1 MLHKV
6 AKKKSFCLTWEK
18 RGVAYGVLFVF
29 CQLDFYFF
37 IFRRIEMKKFLA
49 VTVAIILALFVISCG
64 DSKKDE
70 PKTDGDIVDSGDD
83 DPTTDTGD
91 TEPDGD
97 SGDSGSTAC
106 KLDAAYATSDAEA
119 YFAFKGMGEINSSNT
134 QSPSWANMVTATLV
148 GVEGKDLDYA
158 DSYSF
163 FIPTTIQGTSAIMLQ
178 AMGDPNMSTGRFTSV
193 ALAIVPIEYI
203 DYMKENEIDY
213 LDQAPIVQVIDLAY
227 TADDAYGKQCI
238 LAANKVDESGQI
250 ALGKM
255 QVCYDKNEEFA
266 VGETFKLSMAAELT
280 VGDDLVDFY
289 SDVETAADLC
299 TCFDMDSDETVDCA
313 TIDWEGGEQP
323 QSDEEPTP
331 DGDEEPVSDEDT
343 TPATDEEPA
352 ADEDTTPATDE
363 EPAADEDTTPAA
375 DEEPAADE
383 DTTPAADDEPAG
395 DEDTTPAADDEP
407 AGDEDVAPADDDAE

>member
-1 MLHKV
+1 
-6 AKKKSFCLTWEK
+6 
-18 RGVAYGVLFVF
+18 
-29 CQLDFYFF
+29 
-37 IFRRIEMKKFLA
+37 MKKFLA

-70 PKTDGDIVDSGDD
+70 PKTDDDAVDSGVTEPD
-83 DPTTDTGD
+83 GD
-91 TEPDGD
+91 SGSTEEPDGD

-163 FIPTTIQGTSAIMLQ
+163 FIPTTIQGMSAIMLQ
-178 AMGDPNMSTGRFTSV
+178 AMGDPNMSSGRFTAV
-193 ALAIVPIEYI
+193 GLAIVPIEYI
-203 DYMKENEIDY
+203 DFMKENETDH
-213 LDQAPIVQVIDLAY
+213 LDQAPIVQIIDLAY

-313 TIDWEGGEQP
+313 TIDWEGGVTP
-323 QSDEEPTP
+323 EP
-331 DGDEEPVSDEDT
+331 DEEPVTDGDTEPATDEDPT
-343 TPATDEEPA
+343 TDEEPA
-352 ADEDTTPATDE
+352 TDGDTTPATDE

-395 DEDTTPAADDEP
+395 DEDVTPEP
-407 AGDEDVAPADDDAE
+407 DGDNE

>member
-1 MLHKV
+1 
-6 AKKKSFCLTWEK
+6 
-18 RGVAYGVLFVF
+18 
-29 CQLDFYFF
+29 LDFYFF

-119 YFAFKGMGEINSSNT
+119 YFAFKGMGEINSRT
-134 QSPSWANMVTATLV
+134 VQQPSWANMVTATLV

-158 DSYSF
+158 DGYSF
-163 FIPTTIQGTSAIMLQ
+163 FMPYSNQGTNGVMLQ
-178 AMGDPNMSTGRFTSV
+178 AMGDPDMSSGRFTAA
-193 ALAIVPIEYI
+193 ALAIVPMEYI
-203 DYMKENEIDY
+203 DFMKENETDH
-213 LDQAPIVQVIDLAY
+213 LDQAPIVQVIDIAISK
-227 TADDAYGKQCI
+227 DEAYGKQCI

-255 QVCYDKNEEFA
+255 QICYDKNEEFA
-266 VGETFKLSMAAELT
+266 VGETFKLSMAAELI
-280 VGDDLVDFY
+280 VGEALVDFY
-289 SDVETAADLC
+289 QDVETADDLC
-299 TCFDMDSDETVDCA
+299 NCYNMDTEEDVDCA
-313 TIDWEGGEQP
+313 SIDWEGGEQP
-323 QSDEEPTP
+323 QPDEEPTP

-343 TPATDEEPA
+343 TPATAETRSS
-352 ADEDTTPATDE
+352 TTPTS
-363 EPAADEDTTPAA
+363 
-375 DEEPAADE
+375 
-383 DTTPAADDEPAG
+383 
-395 DEDTTPAADDEP
+395 
-407 AGDEDVAPADDDAE
+407 